1 MNYRLLSPLQTHYYH
16 CYYIVLCGNYI
27 IAIKVKVKNRNSQRA
42 SVLLSFN
49 TIMGEEIVSA
59 KGDPVTQFGYKL

>member
-1 MNYRLLSPLQTHYYH
+1 MNYNLLSPLQTHYYH
-16 CYYIVLCGNYI
+16 CDYIVLCGNYI
-27 IAIKVKVKNRNSQRA
+27 IAIKVKVKNKNSQRA

-49 TIMGEEIVSA
+49 TEIVST